1 MASAITNPC
10 GKGSSNFH
18 AHPEDDNKYIQ
29 CTQWGQM
36 FIFSCPEGL
45 RWDGSIMACEKR
57 NKFASISRNL
67 IQSTTQQM
75 VQFTQGFTQPIQMTT
90 QRIVPQQTQ
99 QQPIQMPQQQGQMPQ
114 QQGQMPQQQGQ
125 MTLQQQQI
133 QQQQLQQQLQQQQ
146 QQQQQQQGQMMP
158 QQQMVQQPQQPTVQ
172 PTQQMTIQPV
182 QQTQQQPQQ
191 QPIHSSGI
199 SEGFQTFQ
207 SSNTVIQPASEASQ
221 LTGSGGP
228 LTSQCSSITIR
239 NSMVSIVNGAYNQI
253 SQGMYKRSD
262 DLRLPGLV
270 ASIRNQW
277 CISYSFTLSD
287 LERMNQATFNTA
299 CTNLD
304 CCILIS
310 DSNPILDIA
319 DQKRQWK
326 INLLENKGQV
336 DQNIKIEC
344 DGVSKSISFIF
355 LDECIYINLK
365 MYNLIII
372 MKRLC

>member
-1 MASAITNPC
+1 MTNAITNPC
-10 GKGSSNFH
+10 GKGSQNFH
-18 AHPEDDNKYIQ
+18 AHPEDDTKYIQ

-36 FIFSCPEGL
+36 FIFSCPDGL

-75 VQFTQGFTQPIQMTT
+75 VQFTQGFTKPQVPIQITT
-90 QRIVPQQTQ
+90 QRVIP
-99 QQPIQMPQQQGQMPQ
+99 
-114 QQGQMPQQQGQ
+114 
-125 MTLQQQQI
+125 
-133 QQQQLQQQLQQQQ
+133 QQQQ
-146 QQQQQQQGQMMP
+146 QQQQQQQTVQISQQMQQNQVVGQQMLP
-158 QQQMVQQPQQPTVQ
+158 QQQQMFSQQPQMFSQQPQMFSQQPQQPQTQTQQQQTFPQQQLVQQPQQQQQQQTFPQQQQSSVQ
-172 PTQQMTIQPV
+172 STQQMTIQPV
-182 QQTQQQPQQ
+182 QQTQTQPQQ
-191 QPIHSSGI
+191 SNGMT
-199 SEGFQTFQ
+199 EGFQTFQ
-207 SSNTVIQPASEASQ
+207 SSNTIAQPVSEASQ
-221 LTGSGGP
+221 ASGSGP
-228 LTSQCSSITIR
+228 LSSKCTSITIR

-270 ASIRNQW
+270 ASIRNHW

-299 CTNLD
+299 CANLD
-304 CCILIS
+304 CCILVS
-310 DSNPILDIA
+310 DSNPVLDIA

-344 DGVSKSISFIF
+344 DGVSKSIKFF
-355 LDECIYINLK
+355 NNNLK
-365 MYNLIII
+365 
-372 MKRLC
+372 

>member
-1 MASAITNPC
+1 
-10 GKGSSNFH
+10 
-18 AHPEDDNKYIQ
+18 
-29 CTQWGQM
+29 
-36 FIFSCPEGL
+36 
-45 RWDGSIMACEKR
+45 MACEKR

-75 VQFTQGFTQPIQMTT
+75 VQFTQPQIPQQVTT
-90 QRIVPQQTQ
+90 QRFVPQQMQ
-99 QQPIQMPQQQGQMPQ
+99 QQQSGQMVPQQQ
-114 QQGQMPQQQGQ
+114 
-125 MTLQQQQI
+125 
-133 QQQQLQQQLQQQQ
+133 
-146 QQQQQQQGQMMP
+146 QMMP
-158 QQQMVQQPQQPTVQ
+158 QQQFQ

-182 QQTQQQPQQ
+182 QQPQQPTQ
-191 QPIHSSGI
+191 SSGMN
-199 SEGFQTFQ
+199 EGFQTFQ
-207 SSNTVIQPASEASQ
+207 SSNTVVQPASEASQ
-221 LTGSGGP
+221 VSGSSP
-228 LTSQCSSITIR
+228 LSSKCGSITIR

-344 DGVSKSISFIF
+344 DDVSKGIK
-355 LDECIYINLK
+355 C
-365 MYNLIII
+365 LILYQNN
-372 MKRLC
+372 RSCSH